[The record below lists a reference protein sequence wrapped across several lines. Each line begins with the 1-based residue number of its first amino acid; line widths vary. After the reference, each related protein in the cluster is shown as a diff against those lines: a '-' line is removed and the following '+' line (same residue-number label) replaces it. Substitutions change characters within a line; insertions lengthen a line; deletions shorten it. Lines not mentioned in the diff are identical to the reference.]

1 MTGKIQ
7 DQISAFNDDE
17 LSQDECEFLVRRLER
32 DPESREKVLRY
43 AVIGAALR
51 GELLGPDPDVLRNRL
66 RQALDGVSLV
76 PRRTIDSPGFAARMI
91 RPALGA
97 GIAASVAALG
107 LLTLN
112 NFASVELRGGAP
124 LVAAQQTA
132 AGDRTT
138 QAPSYVVPQDS
149 AVILGVAEPLIQ
161 QPILLT
167 NYLVRH
173 GEYAF
178 GIGRTSIHSS
188 VVSGQDTWRAT
199 DDQTPAEE

>member
-1 MTGKIQ
+1 MTGIIQ

-17 LSQDECEFLVRRLER
+17 LSSDECEFLVRRLER

-76 PRRTIDSPGFAARMI
+76 PRREIDSPGLAARML
-91 RPALGA
+91 RPVLGA
-97 GIAASVAALG
+97 GIAASVAAVG
-107 LLTLN
+107 LLALSDL
-112 NFASVELRGGAP
+112 ASVEMGAGE
-124 LVAAQQTA
+124 LFVAAQQTTI
-132 AGDRTT
+132 GDQNR

-149 AVILGVAEPLIQ
+149 AVSLGVAEPLIQ
-161 QPILLT
+161 HPIRLT

-173 GEYAF
+173 GEYAL

-188 VVSGQDTWRAT
+188 VISGQDTWRVT
-199 DDQTPAEE
+199 DDQAPAEE

>member
-17 LSQDECEFLVRRLER
+17 LSPDECEFLVRRLER
-32 DPESREKVLRY
+32 DPESREKALRY

-51 GELLGPDPDVLRNRL
+51 GDLLGPDPDVLRNRL

-76 PRRTIDSPGFAARMI
+76 PRRTTGSPDLATRMI
-91 RPALGA
+91 RPVLGA
-97 GIAASVAALG
+97 GIAATVAAVG
-107 LLTLN
+107 LLALN
-112 NFASVELRGGAP
+112 NFASIDGRDAAP
-124 LVAAQQTA
+124 LLAAQQIA
-132 AGDRTT
+132 AGDRMG

-149 AVILGVAEPLIQ
+149 AVTLGVAESVIQ

-173 GEYAF
+173 GEYAV
-178 GIGRTSIHSS
+178 GLGRTSIHSS
-188 VVSGQDTWRAT
+188 VVSGQDTWRVT
-199 DDQTPAEE
+199 DQAPAEE

>member
-17 LSQDECEFLVRRLER
+17 LSPDECEFLVRRLER

-76 PRRTIDSPGFAARMI
+76 PRRTSDTPGFATRMI

-107 LLTLN
+107 LLVLN
-112 NFASVELRGGAP
+112 NLASIELRGGTP

-138 QAPSYVVPQDS
+138 QAPSYVVPQES

-167 NYLVRH
+167 NYLVQH